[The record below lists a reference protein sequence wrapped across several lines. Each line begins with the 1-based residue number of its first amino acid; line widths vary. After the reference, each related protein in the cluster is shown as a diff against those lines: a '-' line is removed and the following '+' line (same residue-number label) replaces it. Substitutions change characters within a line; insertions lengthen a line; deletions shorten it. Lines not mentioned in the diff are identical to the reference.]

1 MRLLLACT
9 LVTAFGCSDAYYG
22 QAQSPSRELP
32 ANEPGLRVTF
42 EDNLG
47 FPYRLQALTVVLD
60 GKPLFAQRFDPERSD
75 RPGQLV
81 DLSGIAEGEHTLQL
95 RAVASYAATR
105 IDADEGCDVDV
116 RVART
121 FHVTKRPAQVHMNL
135 YAKGNVTMPFAQRVK
150 ARVALTGAQD
160 IDESTRSTV
169 STASEVCDDA
179 APLAPLDERPLME
192 ERFSYPFGMEPRQFA
207 D

>member
-1 MRLLLACT
+1 VACA
-9 LVTAFGCSDAYYG
+9 LVTAFGCSDAYYDAP
-22 QAQSPSRELP
+22 QVPSRALL

-47 FPYRLQALTVVLD
+47 FPYRLQALAVVLD
-60 GKPLFAQRFDPERSD
+60 GKPLYAQRFDPERSD
-75 RPGQLV
+75 RPAELV

-121 FHVTKRPAQVHMNL
+121 FHVDKRPAEVHMNL
-135 YAKGNVTMPFAQRVK
+135 YAKANVTMPFAQRVK
-150 ARVALTGAQD
+150 ARVAVQGAKD

-169 STASEVCDDA
+169 TTASEVCDDA
-179 APLAPLDERPLME
+179 APLAPLDERPLLE
-192 ERFSYPFGMEPRQFA
+192 ERFSYPFGMEPRLFS

>member
-9 LVTAFGCSDAYYG
+9 LVTAFGCSDAYYD
-22 QAQSPSRELP
+22 APQSPSRELP

-47 FPYRLQALTVVLD
+47 FPYRLQALMVVLD
-60 GKPLFAQRFDPERSD
+60 GERLFAQRFDPERSD
-75 RPGQLV
+75 RPLELV

-105 IDADEGCDVDV
+105 IDADEGCDVDL

-121 FHVTKRPAQVHMNL
+121 FHVTQRPAEVHMNL
-135 YAKGNVTMPFAQRVK
+135 YAKGNVTIPFAQRVK
-150 ARVALTGAQD
+150 ARVAVQGAKD

-169 STASEVCDDA
+169 TTASEVCDDA
-179 APLAPLDERPLME
+179 APLAPLDERPLIE
-192 ERFSYPFGMEPRQFA
+192 ERFSEPFGVEPRLFA